1 MRYFPHSDDMVA
13 IKLKAI
19 NKTHVEEL
27 FASLPESCRLKRP
40 LNVPKALDEL
50 SLKRSLKSFLLPPS
64 ATSFLGA
71 GAAWHFVPEWV
82 SQQLMRAEWYT
93 SYTPYQP
100 EASQGTLQAIF
111 EFQSMIASLFGLDVA
126 NASMYDGA
134 TALMEA
140 LAMAVRITGK
150 KTVVV
155 SKTIHPEYRQVLKT
169 YFAMAEYTII
179 EMGFDESGV
188 TNERA
193 LKDCLTSCSDV
204 AAIAIQ
210 TPNFFG
216 RLEDFSKIAKCA
228 HEKNAL
234 MVGCVTDLSSTALIA
249 SLGAQGA
256 DIAVGEGLGLVGG
269 LSMGGPGV
277 GLLACK
283 KDLIRQMPGR
293 LVGKTTDQRN
303 HDGYVLTL
311 STREQHIRR
320 EKATSNI
327 CTNHNLMALALSMT
341 LAAYGSVGFRHLA
354 LTNMKKTLL
363 LRKYLSGMRIKPAF
377 IGPHYN
383 ETVVQIG
390 DQKLLEKRLS
400 QGLDRG
406 IIAGLPLVKF
416 YPELAGHLMVAT
428 TELHTDEDIKDV
440 AQIIAGVAHG

>member
-1 MRYFPHSDDMVA
+1 MRYFPHSDD
-13 IKLKAI
+13 ILTLKLQAI
-19 NKTHVEEL
+19 NKSSIEEL
-27 FASLPESCRLKRP
+27 FDSIPRGCRLNRP
-40 LNVPKALDEL
+40 LNLSKPLDEQ
-50 SLKRSLKSFLLPPS
+50 SLKRSLKPFLLAPA

-71 GAAWHFVPEWV
+71 GAVEHFVPEWV

-93 SYTPYQP
+93 SYTPYQS

-155 SKTIHPEYRQVLKT
+155 SKAIHPEYRQVLKT
-169 YFAMAEYTII
+169 YFAMADCTII
-179 EMGFDESGV
+179 EIGFDATGA
-188 TNERA
+188 THERA
-193 LKDCLTSCSDV
+193 LYDCLTSCSDV
-204 AAIAIQ
+204 AAVAIQ

-216 RLEDFSKIAKCA
+216 RLEEFSKIAKLVR
-228 HEKNAL
+228 EKNAL
-234 MVGCVTDLSSTALIA
+234 MVGCVTDLSSTALVA

-256 DIAVGEGLGLVGG
+256 DIAAGEGLGLLGG

-283 KDLIRQMPGR
+283 KELLRQMPGR
-293 LVGKTTDQRN
+293 LVGKTTDKRHQ
-303 HDGYVLTL
+303 DGYVLTL

-341 LAAYGSVGFRHLA
+341 LAAYGNVGFRNLA
-354 LTNMKKTLL
+354 LINMKKTLL
-363 LRKYLSGMRIKPAF
+363 LRKYLSDMGLKPVF
-377 IGPHYN
+377 MGPHYN
-383 ETVVQIG
+383 ETVVQVG
-390 DQKLLEKRLS
+390 EQKLLEKRLV
-400 QGLDRG
+400 QGLERQV
-406 IIAGLPLVKF
+406 IAGLPLKQF
-416 YPELAGHLMVAT
+416 YPELAGHVMVAT
-428 TELHTDEDIKDV
+428 TELHTDEDIKAV
-440 AQIIAGVAHG
+440 AHIIAGVAHG